1 MSLEQVRASAAQQEF
16 LKLIGAELTRVAPG
30 EVEFTLAYR
39 EDLTQQHGFV
49 HGGVITTI
57 ADVACGYAAL
67 TVMPESSEVLSVE
80 FKVNLLRPAAG
91 TRFIARAR
99 VLKPGK
105 TLTVAQADV
114 FAVTDEGEKQ
124 VAAMLATMIRK

>member
-1 MSLEQVRASAAQQEF
+1 MSLDQVRPSAEKQEF
-16 LKLIGAELTRVAPG
+16 LNLIGAELTRVAPG
-30 EVEFTLAYR
+30 EAEFSLPYR
-39 EDLTQQHGFV
+39 EDLTQQHGFI

-67 TVMPESSEVLSVE
+67 TLMPDASEVLSVE

-114 FAVTDEGEKQ
+114 FAVTAEGEKQ
-124 VAAMLATMIRK
+124 VATLLATMIRK

>member
-1 MSLEQVRASAAQQEF
+1 MSLDQVRPSAAQQAF

-30 EVEFTLAYR
+30 EIEFALAYR

-67 TVMPESSEVLSVE
+67 TLMPEGSEVLSVE
-80 FKVNLLRPAAG
+80 FKLNLLRPAAG
-91 TRFIARAR
+91 NRFIARAR

-105 TLTVAQADV
+105 TLT
-114 FAVTDEGEKQ
+114 
-124 VAAMLATMIRK
+124 